1 MNKKLYIAIIAVAV
15 LLGGFGIYKF
25 VMSKKNGAQGRQAP
39 QVIIETVGEDEILWT
54 YEAPGRVVSKY
65 QVNVLARISGYLKES
80 YFREGDYVKAG
91 QNLFKIEPEEFSN
104 AAVVANANVKN
115 IQARLVYAEKQ
126 LKRAEEL
133 VKNDYISKAQYDEM
147 LANRDSLV
155 AQLASAKASD
165 SDTNRILGYTNVK
178 APVDGRVGIITVT
191 LGNYVTPSSGP
202 LTTINS
208 MNPIYVTF
216 PMDTGDFA
224 TLMQT
229 DKDNTKP
236 RKVELYFS
244 SGVKYEFDGSQ
255 DFHDNKVD
263 ETTGTVTMR
272 ATFDNPKNI
281 LLHGEFV
288 NIKLYSNNK
297 IKAPVVPQVA
307 IQENQAGKYVYTLD
321 DNNIASL
328 TYIKTGIQSGD
339 KWIVTSGLKAGDR
352 VVVDGLQKVVPGS
365 PVREITQEE
374 KAKMVAI
381 EEQNAEKS
389 NKKAKKENK

>member
-1 MNKKLYIAIIAVAV
+1 MNKSLYTAIIAIAL
-15 LLGGFGIYKF
+15 LLGGFGVYKF
-25 VMSKKNGAQGRQAP
+25 VFANKGKINKKAAP
-39 QVIIETVGEDEILWT
+39 QVIIEPVGEEEILWT
-54 YEAPGRVVSKY
+54 FEAPGRVVSKY
-65 QVNVLARISGYLKES
+65 QVKVLARISGYLKES
-80 YFREGDYVKAG
+80 YFKEGDYVKAG

-104 AAVVANANVKN
+104 AAQVAQANVKN
-115 IQARLVYAEKQ
+115 IQAQLVYAEKQ
-126 LKRAEEL
+126 LKRAQEL

-155 AQLASAKASD
+155 AQLASAKATNL
-165 SDTNRILGYTNVK
+165 DTNRILGYTDVK
-178 APVDGRVGIITVT
+178 SPVDGRVGIITVT
-191 LGNYVTPSSGP
+191 LGNYVSPTSGA

-208 MNPIYVTF
+208 MDPIYVTF

-224 TLMQT
+224 QLMQI
-229 DKDNTKP
+229 DKENHKN

-244 SGVKYEFDGSQ
+244 SGVKYELDGTQ

-272 ATFDNPKNI
+272 ATFANPKNI

-288 NIKLYSNNK
+288 NVKLYSNNK

-307 IQENQAGKYVYTLD
+307 IQENQAGKYVYTVD
-321 DNNIASL
+321 DNNIANL
-328 TYIKTGIQSGD
+328 TYIKTGLQTGD
-339 KWIVTSGLKAGDR
+339 NWVVKEGLKAGDR

-365 PVREITQEE
+365 PVQEITPED

-381 EEQNAEKS
+381 EEQKTEK
-389 NKKAKKENK
+389 NKKKKGNK

>member
-1 MNKKLYIAIIAVAV
+1 MKKCHIIGAIIAILATLLVVGIV
-15 LLGGFGIYKF
+15 LKF
-25 VMSKKNGAQGRQAP
+25 KNTKNRNGRQAP
-39 QVIIETVGEDEILWT
+39 QVIVQPVEEEDIIWT

-65 QVNVLARISGYLKES
+65 QVNVLARISGYLRES
-80 YFREGDYVKAG
+80 YFKEGDYVKAG
-91 QNLFKIEPEEFSN
+91 QNLFKIEPDEFDN
-104 AAVVANANVKN
+104 AAQVSDANVKN
-115 IQARLVYAEKQ
+115 IQARLTYAEKQ

-133 VKNDYISKAQYDEM
+133 IKNDYISKAQYDEM

-155 AQLASAKASD
+155 AQLASAKASN
-165 SDTNRILGYTNVK
+165 SDTKRILGYTEIK
-178 APVDGRVGIITVT
+178 APVDGRVGLIAVT
-191 LGNYVTPSSGP
+191 LGNYVTPSSGA

-224 TLMQT
+224 TLKQT

-236 RKVELYFS
+236 RKVELFFS
-244 SGVKYEFDGSQ
+244 NGIKYELDGEQ

-288 NIKLYSNNK
+288 NVKLYSNNK
-297 IKAPVVPQVA
+297 IKAPSVPQVA
-307 IQENQAGKYVYTLD
+307 IQENQAGKYVYVVD
-321 DNNIASL
+321 ENNIANL

-339 KWIVTSGLKAGDR
+339 NWIVTSGVKAGDR
-352 VVVDGLQKVVPGS
+352 IVVDGLQKVVPGS
-365 PVREITQEE
+365 AITEITQEE
-374 KAKMVAI
+374 KNQMVSTENAK
-381 EEQNAEKS
+381 EK
-389 NKKAKKENK
+389 KKGKK

>member
-1 MNKKLYIAIIAVAV
+1 MNKNIYTAIITISV
-15 LLGGFGIYKF
+15 LLVGFALYKIMANNTGHGG
-25 VMSKKNGAQGRQAP
+25 KKAAP
-39 QVIIETVGEDEILWT
+39 QVIIEPVGEEEILWT

-65 QVNVLARISGYLKES
+65 QVKVLARISGYLKES
-80 YFREGDYVKAG
+80 YFKEGDYVKAG

-104 AAVVANANVKN
+104 AAQVAEANVKN
-115 IQARLVYAEKQ
+115 IQARLIYAEKQ
-126 LKRAEEL
+126 LKRSQEL

-155 AQLASAKASD
+155 AQLASAKASN
-165 SDTNRILGYTNVK
+165 SDTNRILGYTDVK

-191 LGNYVTPSSGP
+191 LGNYVTPTSGP

-208 MNPIYVTF
+208 MDPIYVTF

-229 DKDNTKP
+229 DKTNNKP

-244 SGVKYEFDGSQ
+244 SGVKYELEGSQ

-272 ATFDNPKNI
+272 ATFQNPKNI

-288 NIKLYSNNK
+288 NVKLYSNNK

-307 IQENQAGKYVYTLD
+307 IQENQAGKYVYTVD
-321 DNNIASL
+321 ENNIASL

-339 KWIVTSGLKAGDR
+339 KWIITDGVKAGDR
-352 VVVDGLQKVVPGS
+352 IVVDGLQKVVPGS
-365 PVREITQEE
+365 PVQEITPEE

-381 EEQNAEKS
+381 EEQKA
-389 NKKAKKENK
+389 NKKNNKKKGIK

>member
-1 MNKKLYIAIIAVAV
+1 MNKSLYTAIIAIAL
-15 LLGGFGIYKF
+15 LLGGFGVYKF
-25 VMSKKNGAQGRQAP
+25 VFANKGKINKKAAP
-39 QVIIETVGEDEILWT
+39 QVIIEPVGEEEILWT
-54 YEAPGRVVSKY
+54 FEAPGRVVSKY
-65 QVNVLARISGYLKES
+65 QVKVLARISGYLKES
-80 YFREGDYVKAG
+80 YFKEGDYVKAG

-104 AAVVANANVKN
+104 AAQVAQANVKN
-115 IQARLVYAEKQ
+115 IQAQLVYAEKQ
-126 LKRAEEL
+126 LKRAQEL

-155 AQLASAKASD
+155 AQLASAKATNL
-165 SDTNRILGYTNVK
+165 DTNRILGYTDVK
-178 APVDGRVGIITVT
+178 SPVDGRVGIITVT
-191 LGNYVTPSSGP
+191 LGNYVSPTSGA

-208 MNPIYVTF
+208 MDPIYVTF

-224 TLMQT
+224 QLMQI
-229 DKDNTKP
+229 DKENHKN

-244 SGVKYEFDGSQ
+244 SGVKYELDGTQ

-272 ATFDNPKNI
+272 ATFANPKNI

-288 NIKLYSNNK
+288 NVKLYSNNK

-307 IQENQAGKYVYTLD
+307 IQENQAGKYVYTID
-321 DNNIASL
+321 DNNIANL
-328 TYIKTGIQSGD
+328 TYIKTGLQTGD
-339 KWIVTSGLKAGDR
+339 NWVVKEGLKAGDR

-365 PVREITQEE
+365 PVQEITPED

-381 EEQNAEKS
+381 EEQKTEK
-389 NKKAKKENK
+389 NKKKKGNK